1 MRNKGKV
8 HPLIASSSSSSSSYS
23 ASKEVLSV
31 LKLLP
36 AVILA
41 LISVLSFEDR
51 EVLAYMISRSL
62 KLTNTPVFAAD
73 ERKMKKSPA
82 NGHGHK
88 PPASFDCECFD
99 CYTSFWSR
107 WDSSP
112 NRELIHQAIEAFE
125 EHLNIGEQSRKSNNG
140 KNRKKEKLGR
150 RKSEKLADG
159 TVGVHDLFKTEGKSE
174 SLVSLLPV
182 QETEASAPKEDG
194 EVTECGESEVKDV
207 VVPKEEEEVVASPP
221 VDHSHKGLAR
231 KVLPDVLG
239 LFNSRLWGLWN
250 PNV

>member
-8 HPLIASSSSSSSSYS
+8 HPLIASSSSSSYS
-23 ASKEVLSV
+23 ASKEVSSV

-51 EVLAYMISRSL
+51 EVLAYMINRSL
-62 KLTNTPVFAAD
+62 KLTNTPVFSAG
-73 ERKMKKSPA
+73 EKKIKKSPA

-125 EHLNIGEQSRKSNNG
+125 EHLNTGEQSRKSNNG

-150 RKSEKLADG
+150 RKSEKIANG
-159 TVGVHDLFKTEGKSE
+159 VGVHDFPATEGKSE
-174 SLVSLLPV
+174 RVVSLLPV
-182 QETEASAPKEDG
+182 SETEVSAPKEDD
-194 EVTECGESEVKDV
+194 EVAESEESEVKDV

-221 VDHSHKGLAR
+221 STAVDRSHKGLAR